1 MTRLVKHINFR
12 LSGALAVIGLLAL
25 SQIAGWAASHRTKQ
39 QIASDKSDYIFMEA
53 LSHEATDSFD
63 AYFELL
69 NRAYQLNPS
78 DLFVGYDYGLYEV
91 SLFHQSDSIRRQHG
105 VDLMKRYVMQS
116 PDDLESGLRLASMLT
131 KLGDTEEALDVY
143 RMLYK
148 NSDNPRVTGAAY
160 ASALAYSYNTDSVKK
175 AILIIDSLEKYDGV
189 TMDLIGWKLKYYNV
203 LDDTASILSE
213 TSRLLGTSPRSVD
226 YILLSGD
233 INMQFGRPDSAL
245 VYYNRALDVDPT
257 NGYAVYKRAVYYHEI
272 GDSVSFDKEI
282 FQAMKMADLDVE
294 SKLSILQ
301 GYVADLYADS
311 LQRPRIISLFNTLV
325 DQYPHQEQV
334 RGLYGS
340 YLYSIGDKPGAA
352 DQYSYAVSLNPDNK
366 DLWVSLS
373 QIYYLNNQYDK
384 SNATVK
390 DALRYFPDDV
400 DLYLLGSSAAMQAKD
415 FDAAFAYLDK
425 ALLVT
430 DTTDVKRMADIYGA
444 IGDVAYQKEDTEK
457 AWKAYKTALGYNP
470 ESSMLLNNIAYYMAC
485 ESIDLDTALEYIERS
500 LDIEKTL
507 EGENRTTT
515 LDTYAWVLFK
525 MKQYPK
531 ALEVINQVLE
541 LDEEESSAD
550 VFEHAGDIYFMN
562 GNPSEALEYWKK
574 ALELD
579 PDSDLLKRK
588 VKHKTFFFE

>member
-1 MTRLVKHINFR
+1 MTGLVKHTGFR
-12 LSGALAVIGLLAL
+12 ILGALAVVGLLAI
-25 SQIAGWAASHRTKQ
+25 SQIAGWAASRKSKQ
-39 QIASDKSDYIFMEA
+39 QILSDKSDYIFLEA

-69 NRAYQLNPS
+69 NRAYELNPS

-91 SLFHQSDSIRRQHG
+91 SLFYQSDSMRMQHG
-105 VDLMKRYVMQS
+105 LDLMKRYVVQS
-116 PDDLESGLRLASMLT
+116 PDDLESGLRLASLLT
-131 KLGDTEEALDVY
+131 RLGETGKALTVY
-143 RMLYK
+143 RMLYEK
-148 NSDNPRVTGAAY
+148 SDDLRVTGAAY
-160 ASALAYSYNTDSVKK
+160 ASALAYSYNPDSVRK
-175 AILIIDSLEKYDGV
+175 AISIIDNLEKYDGV
-189 TMDLIGWKLKYYNV
+189 TLDLIGQKLKYYNV

-213 TSRLLGTSPRSVD
+213 TSRLLETSPRSVD

-245 VYYNRALDVDPT
+245 VYYNRAIGIDPT
-257 NGYAVYKRAVYYHEI
+257 NGYAVYKRAVYYREI
-272 GDSVSFDKEI
+272 GDSISFDKEI
-282 FQAMKMADLDVE
+282 FQAMKMADLDVD
-294 SKLSILQ
+294 SKLSILH
-301 GYVADLYADS
+301 GYVSELYADS

-352 DQYSYAVSLNPDNK
+352 EQYSYAVSLNPDNK

-415 FDAAFAYLDK
+415 YDASFAYLDQ
-425 ALLVT
+425 ALLVA
-430 DTTDVKRMADIYGA
+430 DSADVKQMADIYGA
-444 IGDVAYQKEDTEK
+444 IGDVAYQKKDTEK
-457 AWKAYKTALGYNP
+457 AWDAYRTALGYNP
-470 ESSMLLNNIAYYMAC
+470 ENSMLLNNIAYYMAC
-485 ESIDLDTALEYIERS
+485 EETDLDTALEYIERS
-500 LDIEKTL
+500 LAIEKSV

-531 ALEVINQVLE
+531 ALEIINQVLE
-541 LDEEESSAD
+541 LDDEESSAD
-550 VFEHAGDIYFMN
+550 VYEHAGDIYFMN
-562 GNPSEALEYWKK
+562 GNPSEALGYWKK

>member
-1 MTRLVKHINFR
+1 MTGSVRYTNFR
-12 LSGALAVIGLLAL
+12 ILGALAVVGLLAI
-25 SQIAGWAASHRTKQ
+25 SQIAGWAASRKSKQ
-39 QIASDKSDYIFMEA
+39 HILSDKSDYIFLEA

-69 NRAYQLNPS
+69 NRAYLLNPS
-78 DLFVGYDYGLYEV
+78 DLFVGYDYGLYEA
-91 SLFHQSDSIRRQHG
+91 SLFYQSDSIRVQHG
-105 VDLMKRYVMQS
+105 LELMKRYVAQS
-116 PDDLESGLRLASMLT
+116 PDDLESGLRLASLLA
-131 KLGDTEEALDVY
+131 KLGDTGEALTVY
-143 RMLYK
+143 RMLYE
-148 NSDNPRVTGAAY
+148 NSDDPRVTGAAY
-160 ASALAYSYNTDSVKK
+160 ASALAYSYNPDSVRK
-175 AILIIDSLEKYDGV
+175 AISIIDYLEKYDGV
-189 TMDLIGWKLKYYNV
+189 TMDLIGRKLKYYNV

-213 TSRLLGTSPRSVD
+213 TSRLLESSPRSVD
-226 YILLSGD
+226 YMILSGD
-233 INMQFGRPDSAL
+233 INMQFGQPDSAL
-245 VYYNRALDVDPT
+245 IYYNRALDIDPT
-257 NGYAVYKRAVYYHEI
+257 NGYAVYKRAVYYQEI

-301 GYVADLYADS
+301 GYVSDLYADS

-352 DQYSYAVSLNPDNK
+352 DQFSYAVSLNPDNK
-366 DLWVSLS
+366 GLWVSLG
-373 QIYYLNNQYDK
+373 QIYYLNKQYDK
-384 SNATVK
+384 SSSTVK
-390 DALRYFPDDV
+390 DALRYFPDDI

-415 FDAAFAYLDK
+415 YDASFAYLDK
-425 ALLVT
+425 AILVA

-444 IGDVAYQKEDTEK
+444 IGDVAYQKKDTEK

-485 ESIDLDTALEYIERS
+485 EEIDLDTALEYIERS
-500 LDIEKTL
+500 LAIEKSL
-507 EGENRTTT
+507 EGENQTTT

-531 ALEVINQVLE
+531 ALEIINQVLE
-541 LDEEESSAD
+541 LDDEESSAD
-550 VFEHAGDIYFMN
+550 VYEHAGDIYFMN
-562 GNPSEALEYWKK
+562 GNPSDALEYWKK

-588 VKHKTFFFE
+588 VKHKTFFFK